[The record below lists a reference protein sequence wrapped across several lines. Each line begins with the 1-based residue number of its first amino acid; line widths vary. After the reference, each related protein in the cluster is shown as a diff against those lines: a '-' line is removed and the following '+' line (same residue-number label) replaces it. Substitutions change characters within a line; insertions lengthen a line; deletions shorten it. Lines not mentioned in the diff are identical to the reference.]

1 MFYATE
7 GTSSNILDVRS
18 KRGADINSDH
28 HLVAAS
34 VSCRIALKRPPS
46 ANPQKKFNIEAL
58 KDPVTARN
66 FETCISEKLETIPT
80 HLDIESHWKLCADVI
95 TSVATECIGH
105 SEKRVKFGWRDDEYD
120 RAIAEKEKAYQKYI
134 QRNTRSN
141 CEEYRNKRREAS
153 KLYRQKKRRYEKEEI
168 QKLEVLRESN
178 QTRKFYQGVT
188 KRRSG
193 YTPSTAFCND
203 KSGKLITEKQG
214 VLSRWQEFFSEL
226 LNGDHSRMTP
236 QEETL
241 VFNSNEDVP
250 QPTTE
255 EVRSAIQRLKN
266 NKSAGSDG
274 IPAELLK
281 AAGTNF
287 IDAFHQLLVKIWNA
301 ETMPN
306 EWNQSIICPIHK
318 KGDKK
323 ECKNYRGISLL
334 NIAYKILA
342 SILCERLKPHV
353 IKIVG
358 SYQCGFMPDRSTT
371 DQIFTLR
378 QILEKTHEFQVDT
391 HHLFIDFRQAYD
403 TPQRNELFKAMNLFG
418 IPSKLIKLCQMTLN
432 DTWSSVKA
440 AGTTT
445 ENFRTIRG
453 FRQGDALSCSFFNI
467 LLELIM
473 VSANI
478 NTGNIIFNKSN
489 QVLAYADDI
498 DLIGRSSV
506 NVVESFLR
514 LERAAESVGLQVNG
528 DKTKYMLS
536 TPKHTAIEPII
547 TMGSYNIEV
556 VKNFVYLGSEVTSN
570 NDVSAEINRRIILAS
585 RCLGGL
591 RKLLRSNHLSRK
603 TKIKLYRQLIQPVL
617 LYGFEAWTMKASD
630 EKFLLVF
637 ERKILRIIFGPI
649 CENGE
654 WRIRYN
660 QELKQLY
667 RNPDVVQKIKLNV

>member
-1 MFYATE
+1 M
-7 GTSSNILDVRS
+7 
-18 KRGADINSDH
+18 
-28 HLVAAS
+28 
-34 VSCRIALKRPPS
+34 
-46 ANPQKKFNIEAL
+46 
-58 KDPVTARN
+58 
-66 FETCISEKLETIPT
+66 
-80 HLDIESHWKLCADVI
+80 
-95 TSVATECIGH
+95 ATECIGH

-141 CEEYRNKRREAS
+141 YEEYKNKRREAS

-168 QKLEVLRESN
+168 QKLEVSRESN

-287 IDAFHQLLVKIWNA
+287 IGAFHQLLVKIWNA

-342 SILCERLKPHV
+342 SILSERLKTHV

-391 HHLFIDFRQAYD
+391 HHLFIDFRQAS
-403 TPQRNELFKAMNLFG
+403 THRKG
-418 IPSKLIKLCQMTLN
+418 TSCSKL
-432 DTWSSVKA
+432 
-440 AGTTT
+440 
-445 ENFRTIRG
+445 
-453 FRQGDALSCSFFNI
+453 
-467 LLELIM
+467 
-473 VSANI
+473 
-478 NTGNIIFNKSN
+478 
-489 QVLAYADDI
+489 
-498 DLIGRSSV
+498 
-506 NVVESFLR
+506 
-514 LERAAESVGLQVNG
+514 
-528 DKTKYMLS
+528 
-536 TPKHTAIEPII
+536 
-547 TMGSYNIEV
+547 
-556 VKNFVYLGSEVTSN
+556 
-570 NDVSAEINRRIILAS
+570 
-585 RCLGGL
+585 
-591 RKLLRSNHLSRK
+591 
-603 TKIKLYRQLIQPVL
+603 
-617 LYGFEAWTMKASD
+617 
-630 EKFLLVF
+630 
-637 ERKILRIIFGPI
+637 
-649 CENGE
+649 
-654 WRIRYN
+654 
-660 QELKQLY
+660 
-667 RNPDVVQKIKLNV
+667 